1 MKRKIL
7 LLLCLLLSTFCFAAE
22 AKWNPTDLFNK
33 KKTEKLLNKYGLTE
47 DFSNEAMTMFRN
59 DETEDWLLIYK
70 EGDESAF

>member
-47 DFSNEAMTMFRN
+47 DF
-59 DETEDWLLIYK
+59 
-70 EGDESAF
+70 